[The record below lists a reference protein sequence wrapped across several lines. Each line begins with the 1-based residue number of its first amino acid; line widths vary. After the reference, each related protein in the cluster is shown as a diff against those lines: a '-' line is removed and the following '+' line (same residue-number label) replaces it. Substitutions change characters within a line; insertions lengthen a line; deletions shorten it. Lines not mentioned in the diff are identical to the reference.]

1 MDPLIDILFGLFSDE
16 ILHSVE
22 FVVIAWLVTLGI
34 MENDIW
40 VMR

>member
-1 MDPLIDILFGLFSDE
+1 MKPLIDILCGLFGDE
-16 ILHSVE
+16 FLHSVE
-22 FVVIAWLVTLGI
+22 FVVIAWLVTLRI

>member
-1 MDPLIDILFGLFSDE
+1 MNPLIDILFCLFGDE
-16 ILHSVE
+16 VLYSVE
-22 FVVIAWLVTLGI
+22 FVVIAWLVALRV